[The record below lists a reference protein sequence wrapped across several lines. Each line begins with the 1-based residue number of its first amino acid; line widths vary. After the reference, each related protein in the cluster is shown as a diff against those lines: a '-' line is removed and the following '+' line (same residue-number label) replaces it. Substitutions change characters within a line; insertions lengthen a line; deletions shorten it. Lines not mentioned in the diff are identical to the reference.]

1 MDLEG
6 RVGTRERE
14 RGRRMQW
21 TTGEGGVLDLGAGDL
36 MSLEVG

>member
-6 RVGTRERE
+6 RVGTRE